1 MLDFADSA
9 RLQSAVNHQSIDQT
23 IAQATDHQSNN
34 QSSIQ
39 SIKRSIYRSSI
50 HLALPLFVFRYFFLL
65 SLFVSCVVCVFS
77 GGLGF
82 PGVVVHSELFP
93 VRSCSFVSFR
103 SSSYINYSINQSIN
117 QSIIKQSINNQSSS
131 NQSITNRSSINHQ
144 STNHQPIAA
153 CLTAALPQIPYTG

>member
-1 MLDFADSA
+1 MDPCTSISIEKGSKNNVTPFLGGAFWSLPNALK
-9 RLQSAVNHQSIDQT
+9 RLNENKNTCSISRTQCACNQLSIISQSIKQSLKQPIINQT
-23 IAQATDHQSNN
+23 TN
-34 QSSIQ
+34 QSINQ

-82 PGVVVHSELFP
+82 PGVVVHSEFFL

-117 QSIIKQSINNQSSS
+117 HQTINQ
-131 NQSITNRSSINHQ
+131 
-144 STNHQPIAA
+144 
-153 CLTAALPQIPYTG
+153 

>member
-23 IAQATDHQSNN
+23 IALATDHQSNN
-34 QSSIQ
+34 QSINQ

-50 HLALPLFVFRYFFLL
+50 HLALTLFVFRYFFLL

-82 PGVVVHSELFP
+82 PGVVVHSEFFL

-103 SSSYINYSINQSIN
+103 SPSYINYSIN

-131 NQSITNRSSINHQ
+131 NQPITNRSSINHQ
-144 STNHQPIAA
+144 STNHQPINQ
-153 CLTAALPQIPYTG
+153 LID